1 MLSKVLG
8 ALTATAVLAM
18 GGVSAQAQQPIS
30 IVVAYAPGGT
40 TDTLARVVGAKL
52 AEKLGQQVII
62 ENRAGAT
69 GQLGSRHVAQSAP
82 DGLTLQIAT
91 QTTHAVA
98 PSLYASIGYEP
109 MKDFTPIVLA
119 AWTPLVLVA
128 NPAFEPGKSV
138 KDLIA
143 HLKANPGAVNYA
155 TGGRGDGAHL
165 SAMFFAKLAD
175 VKTVAVPFNGEG
187 PAVPQVL
194 GGHIPF
200 MFLSAP
206 TASPLIKEGKLRALA
221 VTSKVR
227 APSLPDLPTL
237 EEAGLKGYEMVN
249 WWGFFGPAGMK
260 PELVAKYNKAF
271 VEALK
276 EPDVRAKLESIGF
289 VLTGST
295 ADEFKTYVKSENE
308 KWSELIK
315 SQGLKPE

>member
-1 MLSKVLG
+1 MLSKILG
-8 ALTATAVLAM
+8 ALTAAAALTL
-18 GGVSAQAQQPIS
+18 GLQSAQAQQPIS

-52 AEKLGQQVII
+52 AEKLGHQVII

-69 GQLGSRHVAQSAP
+69 GQLGSRHVARSAP

-98 PSLYASIGYEP
+98 PSLYANPGYEP
-109 MKDFTPIVLA
+109 MKDFTPIVFA

-128 NPAFEPGKSV
+128 NPGFEPAKSV
-138 KDLIA
+138 SDLIA
-143 HLKANPGAVNYA
+143 HLKARPGGVNYA

-165 SAMFFAKLAD
+165 SAMFFSKLAE
-175 VKTVAVPFNGEG
+175 VKPVAVPFNGEG

-206 TASPLIKEGKLRALA
+206 TAAPLIKEGKMRALA

-237 EEAGLKGYEMVN
+237 EESGLKGYEMVN
-249 WWGFFGPAGMK
+249 WWGFFGPAGMA
-260 PELVAKYNKAF
+260 PELVAKYNRAF
-271 VEALK
+271 NEALK
-276 EPDVRAKLESIGF
+276 EPDVRARLESIGF
-289 VLTGST
+289 ILTGST
-295 ADEFKTYVKSENE
+295 ADEFKAYVKSENE
-308 KWSELIK
+308 KWAEVIK
-315 SQGLKPE
+315 SQGLTPE